1 MDSRSQPTQARPGGS
16 PEREDTTHT
25 LGEADTGD
33 LGSLFSAMRSGTAP
47 AREQAWAACY
57 GRYRQLV
64 WTRVFYVIRT
74 IPWLAEPREVAED
87 VTSDVFVGLLDAV
100 KHYREEGKPEQ
111 WLKQVAVRT
120 ALRAKERLTGDWNRQ
135 RNRSPS
141 GGTASV
147 PPARRQVSFDDEA
160 GVIAERLDGIEREE
174 LMELDRRI
182 AALRAS
188 DDPRQQRW
196 AEFVE
201 LYREG
206 YGYAEIGE
214 RMGLTEGT
222 ARNWMVAIR
231 RHLAEPPQRR
241 SA

>member
-1 MDSRSQPTQARPGGS
+1 MTNTA
-16 PEREDTTHT
+16 E
-25 LGEADTGD
+25 EAHTGD
-33 LGSLFSAMRSGTAP
+33 LGSLFTAMQSGTAA
-47 AREQAWAACY
+47 AREQAWAGCY
-57 GRYRQLV
+57 ERYRQLV

-74 IPWLAEPREVAED
+74 IPWLSEPREVAED

-135 RNRSPS
+135 RGTSP
-141 GGTASV
+141 GAGAAPAASV
-147 PPARRQVSFDDEA
+147 RRQVSFDEEA
-160 GVIAERLDGIEREE
+160 GVIATRLESVEREE

-182 AALRAS
+182 AALRES
-188 DDPRQQRW
+188 EDPRHRRW
-196 AEFVE
+196 AEFIE

-214 RMGLTEGT
+214 RLGLTEGT
-222 ARNWMVAIR
+222 ARNWMVTIR
-231 RHLAEPPQRR
+231 RHLAEPLR
-241 SA
+241 SRAG